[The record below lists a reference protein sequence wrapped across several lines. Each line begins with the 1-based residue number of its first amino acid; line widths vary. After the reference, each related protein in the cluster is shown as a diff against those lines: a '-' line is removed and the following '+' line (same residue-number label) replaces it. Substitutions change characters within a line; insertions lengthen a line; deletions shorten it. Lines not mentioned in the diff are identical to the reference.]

1 MNAVGIN
8 VSKGKS
14 MIAIMRP
21 FREVVASPYE
31 VNHTF
36 SEFEELTRFLK
47 SLKGETKVI
56 MEYTGKYF
64 EPVAKPLH
72 EAGIFVSVVNAIL
85 VHDYGGNTLRRGKRI
100 RRMELSW

>member
-31 VNHTF
+31 VRPCLKNK
-36 SEFEELTRFLK
+36 SCTRNQVMR
-47 SLKGETKVI
+47 SYEHETI
-56 MEYTGKYF
+56 
-64 EPVAKPLH
+64 
-72 EAGIFVSVVNAIL
+72 
-85 VHDYGGNTLRRGKRI
+85 
-100 RRMELSW
+100 